1 MPREEGQRD
10 AAAWGS
16 IQRDPVTF
24 IHFISAARNRKIDRE
39 REREGESERA
49 TRECQRPLQLRN
61 GEQFCGTGAKREGGR
76 FEWQENEMCW
86 KICKSVV

>member
-1 MPREEGQRD
+1 MTGRRCGQ
-10 AAAWGS
+10 GS

-24 IHFISAARNRKIDRE
+24 IHFISAAPNTKIDRGRE
-39 REREGESERA
+39 RERKRA

-61 GEQFCGTGAKREGGR
+61 GEQFCGTGAKREGGC

>member
-39 REREGESERA
+39 TGDGGGEGESHSRVPTSTSTAKWRTVLWDRCER
-49 TRECQRPLQLRN
+49 
-61 GEQFCGTGAKREGGR
+61 GGR
-76 FEWQENEMCW
+76 TLRVAG
-86 KICKSVV
+86 K

>member
-39 REREGESERA
+39 REGERA
-49 TRECQRPLQLRN
+49 TRECQRPLQQRN
-61 GEQFCGTGAKREGGR
+61 GEQFCGTGAKGEEGGR